1 MENESIPIPKPVNPD
16 LIKDQFQS
24 FYELITI
31 LRAECP
37 WDKKQTHES
46 ISHLFIEEAY
56 TPIGVAR
63 GHRLPWWLLM
73 HRGAKFA
80 LQNGSEPIRRCRL

>member
-37 WDKKQTHES
+37 WDKNKPMSQ
-46 ISHLFIEEAY
+46 SHICLSKK
-56 TPIGVAR
+56 P
-63 GHRLPWWLLM
+63 M
-73 HRGAKFA
+73 K
-80 LQNGSEPIRRCRL
+80 